1 MNLKQTLDS
10 LLPKLGKEMEIQFI
24 GAAQTVTGS
33 MHHIKTKQANF
44 LLDCGLYQG
53 KRKDAFE
60 INRSFNFFNPADIN
74 FVILSHAH
82 IDHAGN
88 LPTLF
93 KNGFHGKIYSTFATR
108 DLSVVMLQDS
118 AHIQEK
124 DVEFVNKKRKRL
136 GKKLFEPLYV
146 PDDAVKALDLF
157 VGLNYHQEYEIV
169 PGITLKFYD
178 AGHILGSAIVT
189 LIIKE
194 DEKIINLAFSGDL
207 GRPNLPILK
216 DPENIP
222 SVDYFICESTYGG
235 KLHESATN
243 SEGALAVV
251 ISKAITNKSKIIIP
265 AFSVGRTQEIVYSLH
280 KIFENGKAERIPVY
294 VDSPLAVN
302 ATSVFRLHPECFDSE
317 TAEFLLKN
325 EDPFGFNRLT
335 YITSVEESKRL
346 NDVAGPCII
355 MSSSGMCEAGRIL
368 HHLVNNIENPNNI
381 VLMVG
386 YCAENTLGRK
396 LIDGEKRVNILG
408 DEYNVNAEVIVMQSF
423 SAHADANE
431 LIDYTSKLDKNMMKN
446 IFLVHGEIDQQ
457 EIYKNHLE
465 TVGFKN
471 IIIPERGYAVKI

>member
-1 MNLKQTLDS
+1 
-10 LLPKLGKEMEIQFI
+10 MEIQFI

-53 KRKDAFE
+53 RRKDAFE
-60 INRSFNFFNPADIN
+60 INRSFNFFNPADID

-82 IDHAGN
+82 IDHSGN

-124 DVEFVNKKRKRL
+124 DVEFVNRKRKRL

-146 PDDAVKALDLF
+146 PDDAVKALELF

-189 LIIKE
+189 LTIKE
-194 DEKIINLAFSGDL
+194 EEKIINLAFSGDL

-235 KLHESATN
+235 ILHENALN
-243 SEGALAVV
+243 SEGALAAV
-251 ISKAITNKSKIIIP
+251 ISKAIINKSKIIIP

-280 KIFENGKAERIPVY
+280 KIFENGKAGRIPVY

-335 YITSVEESKRL
+335 YITSVEESKKL

-381 VLMVG
+381 ILMVG

-396 LIDGEKRVNILG
+396 LIDGEKKVNILG